1 MIAQESMYECILLGD
16 LYHWEL
22 GQDGYFVVEENSSR
36 ARHSEIARSEFET
49 FDLDKITEQ
58 IKNE

>member
-1 MIAQESMYECILLGD
+1 MIAQESMYGCILLGG

-22 GQDGYFVVEENSSR
+22 GQDGYFVVEENSCIGE
-36 ARHSEIARSEFET
+36 HNEVARSEFET

-58 IKNE
+58 IKDE

>member
-1 MIAQESMYECILLGD
+1 MNSENSGQTCLLIGD

-22 GQDGYFVVEENSSR
+22 GEDDYFVVEENSFKKR
-36 ARHSEIARSEFET
+36 NDETARSDFET

-58 IKNE
+58 IKDE

>member
-1 MIAQESMYECILLGD
+1 MITQESMYGSILLGD

-22 GQDGYFVVEENSSR
+22 DQDGYFVVEENSCR
-36 ARHSEIARSEFET
+36 ARHSETARSEFET

-58 IKNE
+58 IRDE

>member
-1 MIAQESMYECILLGD
+1 MITQESMYGCILLGD

-22 GQDGYFVVEENSSR
+22 GQDGYFVVEENSFK
-36 ARHSEIARSEFET
+36 ERSDETTRSGFET

-58 IKNE
+58 IKD